1 MFTANGLIIF
11 AAGTFNKLITVIME
25 NKVSVWKANLNNG
38 IILGLAGI
46 VFTLVLWFM
55 DQTLNKSLG
64 YIWLLVLIVILYFM
78 IKSYRDKFLGG
89 FITYGQSL
97 GAGIIIMLYYS
108 IISAIFAFILYKFI
122 DPGLTEKMIAM
133 SEEAMIARGLPEAAM
148 EQGMKIQ
155 EKIMKPGILAALSII
170 NTVFFGTIM
179 SLLISIFTRR
189 EGNPLI
195 DDNMEE

>member
-1 MFTANGLIIF
+1 
-11 AAGTFNKLITVIME
+11 ME